1 VNSRRFQGCTALV
14 TGASSGI
21 GAAAAERFAAEGAAV
36 WLTDVADEA
45 GQEVAE
51 KINATGGTAEYV
63 HCDTADEDDWH
74 AVRARVEQRHGSL
87 DVLHHNAYW
96 IRVGPIH
103 ELGLADWNRQLE
115 VSLTGTYHAVRTFL
129 PMLREAHGSVVLT
142 SSVHALIG
150 LPGHPAYAATKGALC
165 ALGRQLAVE
174 YAPGIR
180 VNVVLPG
187 PILTPAWDRV
197 DEAGRADSIAA
208 TPAGRFGRPEEVAAA
223 IAFLGSSD
231 ASFITGT
238 NLVVDGGWSIVKT
251 SA

>member
-1 VNSRRFQGCTALV
+1 MNSHRFQGRTVLV
-14 TGASSGI
+14 TGAASGI
-21 GAAAAERFAAEGAAV
+21 GAASAERFAAEGATV
-36 WLTDVADEA
+36 WLTDVADDA

-51 KINATGGTAEYV
+51 KINAAGGTAEYM

-74 AVRARVEQRHGSL
+74 ALRARFEQRHDRL
-87 DVLHHNAYW
+87 DALHHNAYW
-96 IRVGPIH
+96 IRTGPLH
-103 ELGLADWNRQLE
+103 ELELAHWNRQLE

-129 PMLREAHGSVVLT
+129 PMLRQAEGSVVLT

-174 YAPGIR
+174 YAPTIR
-180 VNVVLPG
+180 VNVILPG
-187 PILTPAWDRV
+187 PVMTPAWDRV
-197 DEAGRADSIAA
+197 DEAARTESVAA

-223 IAFLGSSD
+223 AAFLASTD
-231 ASFITGT
+231 ASFVTGA
-238 NLVVDGGWSIVKT
+238 NLVVDGGWSIVKA

>member
-1 VNSRRFQGCTALV
+1 MDSRRFEGRTALV

-21 GAAAAERFAAEGAAV
+21 GAAAARRFAAEGAAV
-36 WLTDVADEA
+36 WLADVADKA

-51 KINATGGTAEYV
+51 RINATGGTAEYV
-63 HCDTADEDDWH
+63 HCDTANEADWH
-74 AVRARVEQRHGSL
+74 ATRSRVEERHGRL

-96 IRVGPIH
+96 IKVGPIH

-129 PMLREAHGSVVLT
+129 PMLKAAQGSVVLT

-150 LPGHPAYAATKGALC
+150 LPGHPAYAAVKGALC
-165 ALGRQLAVE
+165 AIGRQLAVE
-174 YAPGIR
+174 YAPDIR

-197 DEAGRADSIAA
+197 DEAARAESIAA

-223 IAFLGSSD
+223 IAFLASAD
-231 ASFITGT
+231 ASFVTGA
-238 NLVVDGGWSIVKT
+238 NLVVDGGWSVAKA